1 MLGHNHVLLTLMHFQ
16 YPEEMRNFMY
26 DPTSVIR
33 GLHYDIRKGRTEHK
47 LFANLG
53 FFTKQNSA
61 RHFKIL
67 PGVIVWKV
75 LICIFRTFDE
85 ARFFYSH

>member
-1 MLGHNHVLLTLMHFQ
+1 MANYLKLLNADLWVLGHNHTILILMHFQ

-33 GLHYDIRKGRTEHK
+33 GLHYDIRKGRIEHK

-53 FFTKQNSA
+53 FSLQNITWGDCLEG
-61 RHFKIL
+61 FNL
-67 PGVIVWKV
+67 Y
-75 LICIFRTFDE
+75 FQDF
-85 ARFFYSH
+85 